1 MLAAQTVNSETVA
14 FPPPTA
20 ASFKG
25 GADFLRIAVLP
36 LPR

>member
-1 MLAAQTVNSETVA
+1 MLAVQTVNSETA
-14 FPPPTA
+14 ASPPPA